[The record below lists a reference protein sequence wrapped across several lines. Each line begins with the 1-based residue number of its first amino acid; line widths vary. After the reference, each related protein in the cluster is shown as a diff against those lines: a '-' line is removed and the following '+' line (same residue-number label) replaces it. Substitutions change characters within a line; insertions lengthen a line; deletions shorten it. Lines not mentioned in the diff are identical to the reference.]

1 MAEPDGTNT
10 AYTFDTQ
17 GNIMTKTVT
26 HPASYEF
33 AFTQNGTGYSMSGL
47 STHQFLY
54 AYDKNNRLI
63 METEHVAGVGEDYAG
78 FLEITKQNEYDNN
91 GNLLKTIKGGQ
102 IDESVVEYA
111 YNPLNQL
118 TQYTDEEGAITSY
131 TYNPDGLRNSKTQ
144 NGNTTKFYWDR
155 GYMSAESIGGTFT
168 AKNHIGATGVFA
180 RETATGIDYMLKNGH
195 GDVTA
200 LVNNGIVTQTYD
212 YDAYGV
218 QKNINAN
225 DTNPFRYAGEYQDT
239 ETGLIYLRNRYYDNA
254 IGRFITQD
262 PIKDGLNWYAY
273 CGNNPVIFEDPWGT
287 YYIKDNGNG
296 TYRAIKSPWYSN
308 LGKVVASF
316 VPYGDY
322 ITYTVE
328 GFSGVS
334 GGTSRTTE
342 SEILKGSLKSSLF
355 SDETLSL
362 LGEGAKKI
370 VGKALSV
377 YQAYETGKVIYTLG
391 SVSRIDKISFYLMDN
406 AGINTI
412 ATSIEIL
419 DTRLGKTASF
429 IGKYS
434 GYFTQEFR
442 YGSYSSKTPYDID
455 MDLTSAKDDR
465 ALEIKIN
472 QYVNTYKTYMST
484 SSYLIPSKIESRALG
499 FKSWLSNSSTR
510 IENLNKE
517 YKSFMGE

>member
-33 AFTQNGTGYSMSGL
+33 AFTQNGTGYSISGL

-118 TQYTDEEGAITSY
+118 TAYTHEDGIVTSY

-195 GDVTA
+195 GDVTT
-200 LVNNGIVTQTYD
+200 LVNNGIATQTYD

-225 DTNPFRYAGEYQDT
+225 DTNPFRYAGEYLDS
-239 ETGLIYLRNRYYDNA
+239 ETGLIYLRNRYYDNSM
-254 IGRFITQD
+254 GRFITED
-262 PIKDGLNWYAY
+262 PHWNPSNMIYGDKVYEEGEIKIPELTAILQANNLYVYAL
-273 CGNNPVIFEDPWGT
+273 NNPMVYVDPSGET
-287 YYIKDNGNG
+287 GIDVATILLVNAFMGNG
-296 TYRAIKSPWYSN
+296 AYKDFSYNTLFTDTLRGSPLLN
-308 LGKVVASF
+308 KEVNKRLNEFK
-316 VPYGDY
+316 
-322 ITYTVE
+322 
-328 GFSGVS
+328 VS
-334 GGTSRTTE
+334 GMNFNT
-342 SEILKGSLKSSLF
+342 LDGS
-355 SDETLSL
+355 
-362 LGEGAKKI
+362 
-370 VGKALSV
+370 
-377 YQAYETGKVIYTLG
+377 
-391 SVSRIDKISFYLMDN
+391 ISFYGNDLNMHDLDLHL
-406 AGINTI
+406 GIGRADYVMEFKKETVTKNFLWNTWTETEYLVKI
-412 ATSIEIL
+412 TISDRYNFDDYREGEYFSDFLNNWGYDWQKSGSLVPYYWSAT
-419 DTRLGKTASF
+419 
-429 IGKYS
+429 
-434 GYFTQEFR
+434 FTKK
-442 YGSYSSKTPYDID
+442 G
-455 MDLTSAKDDR
+455 
-465 ALEIKIN
+465 LE
-472 QYVNTYKTYMST
+472 
-484 SSYLIPSKIESRALG
+484 
-499 FKSWLSNSSTR
+499 
-510 IENLNKE
+510 
-517 YKSFMGE
+517 